1 MKKIF
6 GLRVQKLRIRICNG
20 CLVVGYLDVF
30 ALVLEVDPGV
40 RVAPDEQGEDERAD
54 RGRDQHD
61 DQPQQPGLAGRH
73 QGAVIQSRI

>member
-1 MKKIF
+1 M
-6 GLRVQKLRIRICNG
+6 RVRICNG

-40 RVAPDEQGEDERAD
+40 RVAPDEQGEDEGAH